1 MADETTTILM
11 VVLVFVMIAVTWLE
25 LRVLRKKA
33 RARRER
39 SDRRPEELRD
49 EAHNA
54 LITTRAIASS
64 LAERGGIQNEEVD
77 AMLREAQVA
86 YDRRNYRVALDLT
99 GRSKERLMALRAAHQ
114 AQGDVAKLETLSP
127 GEESEEPTTKE
138 VLQKQYPPNLVQSK
152 FSISVAEASI
162 ESAGAAGR
170 DVASARALLNAARS
184 RYEAQDYG
192 GALSLARQAEK
203 SARGEPVTAA
213 TAPLVVAA
221 PAAVNEPA
229 APNPPKPAAAPV
241 EGACPSCGA
250 PMKPDDAFCRKCGTR
265 AVLTNCP
272 TCGASLLADDA
283 FCRKC
288 GTRLHR

>member
-1 MADETTTILM
+1 MADETTTIIM

-33 RARRER
+33 KSRRER
-39 SDRRPEELRD
+39 SDRRPEELQD

-64 LAERGGIQNEEVD
+64 LAERGGIQSEEVD
-77 AMLREAQVA
+77 SMLHEAQIA

-99 GRSKERLMALRAAHQ
+99 GKSKERLMALRAAQ
-114 AQGDVAKLETLSP
+114 AAHGDVTKLETLSTL
-127 GEESEEPTTKE
+127 EESEEPTTKE
-138 VLQKQYPPNLVQSK
+138 VLQKQYPPNLVQSR

-162 ESAGAAGR
+162 ESAEAAGR
-170 DVASARALLNAARS
+170 DATPAKALLNAARS
-184 RYEAQDYG
+184 RFEAQDYG
-192 GALSLARQAEK
+192 GALSIARQAEK
-203 SARGEPVTAA
+203 SARGEPVAA
-213 TAPLVVAA
+213 TPAPLVVAA
-221 PAAVNEPA
+221 PAAVKEPA
-229 APNPPKPAAAPV
+229 APNPPKPAAVAV
-241 EGACPSCGA
+241 GSACPSCGA

-272 TCGASLLADDA
+272 ACGASLLADDA

-288 GTRLHR
+288 GTRLQR